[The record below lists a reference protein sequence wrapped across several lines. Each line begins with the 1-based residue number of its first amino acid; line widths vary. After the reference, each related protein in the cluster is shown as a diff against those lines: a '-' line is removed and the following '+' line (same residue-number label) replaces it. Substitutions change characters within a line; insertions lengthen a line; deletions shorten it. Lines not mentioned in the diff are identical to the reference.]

1 MNFDSSDARFV
12 LSLFGLLDKSELY
25 DDLSLTRVDQTHNES
40 IDDPNKT
47 RLTEKST
54 EISIID

>member
-1 MNFDSSDARFV
+1 

-25 DDLSLTRVDQTHNES
+25 DDLSLTRVDQTHNDS